1 MRATDTELSTAL
13 GRHGDRV
20 DRYLKGRSPGNE
32 FTPVRLS
39 YGLYYQLD
47 HTSHMQRIKLPAGL
61 MTSQQMRVLGDIA
74 DDYARGVIHVTTRQ
88 DVQLHWIDLE
98 NVMAMYHRLHEVG
111 ITTRGACADTL
122 RNVTAAIR
130 AGTLPGELFD
140 VTPYALAV
148 HEYFLFHP
156 LNLTQPRKFKIAFAG
171 EPDYDSVQARINE
184 IAYFPK
190 VVDGLPGFSVWAAG
204 GLGAQPHLAQK
215 VRDFVPAGDLLL
227 VTEALVR
234 LQHRSGERK
243 NRKRARMKYL
253 FQKLGAERFIA
264 ELDQIYATV
273 ESSHGS
279 ALRAELEAMLGDYQ
293 PLQPRHPGAPLPAD
307 AEGEFAHWLRTNTFI
322 QKQEGYFVA
331 TVQLPLGDLSGAQM
345 RALADLA
352 EEHGAAEA
360 RTANDQNIVI
370 PWIPGDR
377 LESVYRRLCELRL
390 GAADAF
396 HISDVV
402 SCPGADYCNLAMSRS
417 MGVAT
422 AIREHFVA
430 MNGDVEKL
438 GTLRIR
444 ISGCPN
450 ACGQHQVGDI
460 GLTGQST
467 KGKDGKY
474 TPHYSM
480 LLGGVCGEDESRLG
494 GRVGGRFVAEDV
506 PRAVAAVARYF
517 QENRQGQESFA
528 AFVDRVGIDR
538 VGQAASDAAASS
550 H

>member
-1 MRATDTELSTAL
+1 MRATDADHRGAL
-13 GRHGDRV
+13 ARHGDRV
-20 DRYLKGRSPGNE
+20 DRYIKGNSPENE
-32 FTPVRLS
+32 FQPVRLS

-47 HTSHMQRIKLPAGL
+47 HTSHMQRIKLAGGL
-61 MTSQQMRVLGDIA
+61 MTSAQMRVLADIGN
-74 DDYARGVIHVTTRQ
+74 DYGRGILHVTTRQ
-88 DVQLHWIDLE
+88 DIQIHWVDLE
-98 NVMAMYHRLHEVG
+98 NIMPMYERLHEVG

-130 AGTLPGELFD
+130 AGTLAGEPFD

-171 EPDYDSVQARINE
+171 EPEYDSVQARINE

-190 VVDGLPGFSVWAAG
+190 VVDGQPGFSVWAAG

-215 VRDFVPAGDLLL
+215 VRDFVKAEDLLL
-227 VTEALVR
+227 MTEALVR
-234 LQHRSGERK
+234 LQHRSSERK

-264 ELDQIYATV
+264 ELDAIYATV
-273 ESSHGS
+273 EREHGD
-279 ALRAELEAMLGDYQ
+279 AVRAELAEIVASYHA
-293 PLQPRHPGAPLPAD
+293 LQPKHPGAPLPKSDDAD
-307 AEGEFAHWLRTNTFI
+307 FAHWVRTNTFA
-322 QKQEGYFVA
+322 QKQEGYFLA
-331 TVQLPLGDLSGAQM
+331 TVQLPLGDLSGAQLHV
-345 RALADLA
+345 LADLA
-352 EEHGAAEA
+352 DEYGAGEA
-360 RTANDQNIVI
+360 RLANDQNIVLC
-370 PWIPGDR
+370 WIPGDR
-377 LESVYRRLCELRL
+377 LEAVHRRLCEIRL

-396 HISDVV
+396 LISDVV

-422 AIREHFVA
+422 DIREHFLA

-438 GTLRIR
+438 GTFRVK

-450 ACGQHQVGDI
+450 ACGQHQLGDI

-467 KGKDGKY
+467 KGSDGKY

-480 LLGGVCGEDESRLG
+480 LIGGRGGEDESRLG
-494 GRVGGRFVAEDV
+494 VRVGGRFVVADV
-506 PRAVAAVARYF
+506 PKAVAAVARDY
-517 QENRQGQESFA
+517 QEKRNPGEQFPD
-528 AFVDRVGIDR
+528 FVDRIGADHVAKVAR
-538 VGQAASDAAASS
+538 DAAPAS